1 MLREISTPVE
11 QGTLIARL
19 VWDNEKKTDGIS
31 ISIVR
36 FDGQEDEIFT
46 VFATV
51 DGLSYDLSVLL
62 ADLDENRSID
72 VQIDEENAIL
82 KLESREDERH
92 DDEDSK

>member
-19 VWDNEKKTDGIS
+19 VWDNEKETDGIS

-36 FDGQEDEIFT
+36 FDGQKDEIFT
-46 VFATV
+46 VFSTV

-62 ADLDENRSID
+62 ADLDENRSLD
-72 VQIDEENAIL
+72 VRIDEESAIL
-82 KLESREDERH
+82 KLESCEDEGH
-92 DDEDSK
+92 DNEDNK